1 MEIILNQKESE
12 DYFYNALCNGLGYI
26 ESYGLILDFDK
37 DAYNKARKDGDCI
50 EDVLMQ
56 MLRNGKALT
65 LVDTEGDESWTI
77 TLDDIHNRMNKVP
90 HRYLFEMY
98 KEIDDATTADG
109 ILQYVFM
116 EDIIFG

>member
-37 DAYNKARKDGDCI
+37 DAYDKARKDGDCI
-50 EDVLMQ
+50 EDVFMQ
-56 MLRNGKALT
+56 MLRNGDTLT

-77 TLDDIHNRMNKVP
+77 TLGNIHWRMNQVP
-90 HRYLFEMY
+90 QRHLLDMMNEN
-98 KEIDDATTADG
+98 DDAITADA

-116 EDIIFG
+116 QDIIFG